1 MVKYA
6 SQKVALPY
14 IWLSLLLFPLQ
25 VLMGL
30 WLATNYGFTLP
41 QALVDTFS
49 FATSRALHTN
59 LLVAWLLL
67 GFMGGTYF
75 ILPEE
80 CERELFSVKLAWLQL
95 VLVAAVFAI
104 AVSSGGGVP

>member
-1 MVKYA
+1 MIRYQ
-6 SQKVALPY
+6 SQRVALPY
-14 IWLSLLLFPLQ
+14 LQLSMLLFILQ
-25 VLMGL
+25 VVMGL
-30 WLATNYGFTLP
+30 WLAVNYWFTLP
-41 QALVDTFS
+41 QGLVDVFS

-80 CERELFSVKLAWLQL
+80 CECELYSVKLAWAQL
-95 VLVAAVFAI
+95 VLFAGAA
-104 AVSSGGGVP
+104 